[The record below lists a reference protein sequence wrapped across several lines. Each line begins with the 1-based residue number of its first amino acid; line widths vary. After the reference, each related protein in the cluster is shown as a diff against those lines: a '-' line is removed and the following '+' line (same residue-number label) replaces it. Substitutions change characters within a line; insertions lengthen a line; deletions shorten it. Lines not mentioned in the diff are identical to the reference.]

1 MATRRSNQ
9 AETNWAAG
17 IEGCLLVGIG
27 TMLLRKGWDGQ
38 LPLYIHPRYV
48 PLIWATALLVLLIG
62 ASRLWYVTGA
72 TQALRGRMGM
82 YALLLAPV
90 AFGVLIPARPAGSAL
105 VDLRQMNTFGRGYRT
120 ASVLAAGDST
130 TWTLL
135 DWMFARYTLTPEE
148 ARGKPVDLV
157 GFVYRAPDQPASEFY
172 VARYVLSC
180 CVADR
185 SGVSLLVRW
194 AGAAALHDD
203 QWVRVT
209 GSIELRPGADQ
220 PEFVIANAQ
229 VAQVEPPKEPY
240 LYP

>member
-1 MATRRSNQ
+1 
-9 AETNWAAG
+9 
-17 IEGCLLVGIG
+17 
-27 TMLLRKGWDGQ
+27 
-38 LPLYIHPRYV
+38 
-48 PLIWATALLVLLIG
+48 
-62 ASRLWYVTGA
+62 
-72 TQALRGRMGM
+72 
-82 YALLLAPV
+82 
-90 AFGVLIPARPAGSAL
+90 
-105 VDLRQMNTFGRGYRT
+105 MNTFGRGYRT